1 MSDHIVLRRGRNVL
15 SSILHVALNIAL
27 AVGSVLITWATKSPV
42 IGLSLVLI
50 SKWRTFAVRPHYL
63 ELNIKAN
70 LVDLIV
76 GCSFVLIAYCSGPV
90 FLPIH
95 LILMVLYSFWLIFLK
110 PRSSELSANLQS
122 LWAIFFGT
130 TALVL
135 ISANANAIFMALGGL
150 FIGYSAVRHVLVQG
164 DDKDYGIIIM
174 ASAIISA
181 ELAWLAHSWLIVYSF
196 DSLGVIIPQLSVV
209 MTIVAAFFSRIS
221 KSLKQNDGQLNW
233 SEISMPTIF
242 ATLTLILIL
251 VWFSQP
257 VFNI

>member
-1 MSDHIVLRRGRNVL
+1 
-15 SSILHVALNIAL
+15 
-27 AVGSVLITWATKSPV
+27 
-42 IGLSLVLI
+42 
-50 SKWRTFAVRPHYL
+50 
-63 ELNIKAN
+63 
-70 LVDLIV
+70 
-76 GCSFVLIAYCSGPV
+76 
-90 FLPIH
+90 
-95 LILMVLYSFWLIFLK
+95 MVLYSFWLIFLK

-209 MTIVAAFFSRIS
+209 MTIVAALFSRIS

-251 VWFSQP
+251 IWFSQP